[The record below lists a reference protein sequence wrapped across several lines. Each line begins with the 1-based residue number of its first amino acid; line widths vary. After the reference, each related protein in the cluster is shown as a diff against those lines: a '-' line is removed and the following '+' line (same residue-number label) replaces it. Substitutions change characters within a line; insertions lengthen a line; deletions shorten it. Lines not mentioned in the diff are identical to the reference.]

1 VVGRIWIKDHWYNVE
16 YEGLH
21 IICGKYGCYG
31 HYDRDYK
38 LVRGIGPTTV
48 ESNATAQVEVVHGG
62 GIVKGS
68 RSHDKI

>member
-1 VVGRIWIKDHWYNVE
+1 VGRIWIKDHWYNVE

-31 HYDRDYK
+31 NYDRDYK

-48 ESNATAQVEVVHGG
+48 ESNATLLLKWRWWWRNRA
-62 GIVKGS
+62 
-68 RSHDKI
+68 R